1 MKIRFKEDRELTGE
15 EDYIKVYKSRVYEV
29 TLINET
35 LKYCD
40 ILFKDGREAIGENKE
55 LFEKVG

>member
-1 MKIRFKEDRELTGE
+1 MKIRFKDDRALTGE
-15 EDYIKVYKSRVYEV
+15 EDYISVYKSRVYEV

-35 LKYCD
+35 EKHCD
-40 ILFKDGREAIGENKE
+40 ILFKDGREATGINKE